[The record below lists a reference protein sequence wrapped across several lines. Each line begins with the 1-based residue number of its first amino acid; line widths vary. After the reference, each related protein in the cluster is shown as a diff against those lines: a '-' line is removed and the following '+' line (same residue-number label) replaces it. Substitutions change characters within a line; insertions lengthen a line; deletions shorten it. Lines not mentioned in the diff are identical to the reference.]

1 MEVDSVRFHPARL
14 TVGVVGEI
22 DDDDGRLRVHFDVNL
37 HLDAVGNAREWVVRH
52 VDHAPAGLERRMA
65 STILAD

>member
-1 MEVDSVRFHPARL
+1 
-14 TVGVVGEI
+14 
-22 DDDDGRLRVHFDVNL
+22 LRVHFDVNL

-65 STILAD
+65 STILAE